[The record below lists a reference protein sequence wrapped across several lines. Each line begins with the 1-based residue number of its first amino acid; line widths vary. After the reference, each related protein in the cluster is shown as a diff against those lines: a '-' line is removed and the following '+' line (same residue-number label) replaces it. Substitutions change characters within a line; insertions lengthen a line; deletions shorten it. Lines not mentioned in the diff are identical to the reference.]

1 MKVQFQQEENI
12 MKAKQFKKVVEEN
25 RKYIDIETRYKTVQ
39 MIFFVRDLMMESGN
53 KECAKLIDNL
63 ADEIDKIDTHEI
75 MKEHIF

>member
-1 MKVQFQQEENI
+1 
-12 MKAKQFKKVVEEN
+12 
-25 RKYIDIETRYKTVQ
+25 
-39 MIFFVRDLMMESGN
+39 MMESGN

>member
-1 MKVQFQQEENI
+1 MKV
-12 MKAKQFKKVVEEN
+12 KQFKKVVEEN